1 MAYVV
6 VHDRYLYFDTRV
18 RSVSRVSRLPDYLFN
33 PPASWRVVVQ
43 EWAEPAYNSFVLFE
57 TDGQG

>member
-33 PPASWRVVVQ
+33 LPASWRVVVQ
-43 EWAEPAYNSFVLFE
+43 ERVEPAYNSFVLFE